1 MPRTSASIC
10 CRLVAT
16 LSLRCTTSCR
26 SGRLKAVVR
35 INTRVTGPSWQW
47 RYWARTSTTASPT
60 SIAGTSTAPRPSV
73 SYAPMLRTLSKVCW
87 QEHPA
92 PSRQWLRDYLQD
104 FRNGSQR
111 RSLPGSSD
119 PQNNWLS
126 IDLMTLSELATE
138 SGRANGWT
146 VRIRNNYHSEQFI
159 TPRKLPHYD
168 RSPSL
173 QQTPT
178 QEKAPR

>member
-1 MPRTSASIC
+1 MYDVMSIWPIEGGGANQYS
-10 CRLVAT
+10 RHRAKLAMALLGKNKHYRFADVH
-16 LSLRCTTSCR
+16 RR
-26 SGRLKAVVR
+26 HF
-35 INTRVTGPSWQW
+35 N
-47 RYWARTSTTASPT
+47 
-60 SIAGTSTAPRPSV
+60 STA
-73 SYAPMLRTLSKVCW
+73 AKCFLRADAENVIEKVCW

-159 TPRKLPHYD
+159 TPRKLSHHD